1 MISAAGNQQ
10 QAVGQQGWRPA
21 MIPLHTQVLQTDKTM
36 QGFQRCLV
44 QTTVGL
50 LIVLLVSCSS
60 SGIPEP
66 APTRPI
72 QSATPDAAAS
82 GVSRINQLLAQA
94 ASAGSP
100 LSEQYSLEASQLA
113 LDNNDTD
120 TASAILGGLGD
131 SGAWPIT
138 IRTTAGLQR
147 ARLAIAQSEATRALI
162 VLNGAPFDR
171 PDELNRDV
179 RQQMMALRADAF
191 VMLGQY
197 MAAAREHTRMA
208 ELLRPDQLAANT
220 DRIWQILASAPAG
233 SLQAQSNLVDSY
245 ELRGWLELINVVIN
259 SQNNIEQQVR
269 AVSAWQT
276 RWNRHSAS
284 ARLPQALSFA
294 ANLLNSRPQRV
305 ALLIPLSEAA
315 GKAVSEGFMAAYY
328 DARAQDQQVPEI
340 SVYDTSGVIDI
351 LPMYNQIIETGV
363 DLIIGPLRKD
373 SVRQLQALP
382 TLPIPTLAL
391 NYGDEGLINPENL
404 YQYGLAP
411 EDEIRQA
418 VQLAWLAGH
427 RVATVMTPA
436 GEDYRRVRE
445 TFENEW
451 RALGGDVVANAG
463 FAGASY
469 SDVIRQMMDVDD
481 SEARA
486 ARLRS
491 VVPRSNLIF
500 TPRRRQDVDV
510 MFLLA
515 NPAEGRQIKPAM
527 AFHFAGDVA
536 VYAMPAIY
544 DGASYDGGSSTNV
557 NRDLNGIVFID
568 APWLLS
574 GQDPLRAIVADAFE
588 SGAGPVER
596 LRAMGVDSY
605 RLHTRLA
612 QLANFPGISIQG
624 ATGTLTM
631 RPDGSIKREL
641 MPARFDEGN
650 IVLMP
655 ATADGVAGN
664 L

>member
-1 MISAAGNQQ
+1 M
-10 QAVGQQGWRPA
+10 
-21 MIPLHTQVLQTDKTM
+21 M
-36 QGFQRCLV
+36 QGIARPVIQITFSLA
-44 QTTVGL
+44 
-50 LIVLLVSCSS
+50 IVLMSHCSGTS
-60 SGIPEP
+60 VAEP
-66 APTRPI
+66 AIRTEAPPLPFDEPAGSPT
-72 QSATPDAAAS
+72 
-82 GVSRINQLLAQA
+82 RINQLLALA
-94 ASAGSP
+94 ADAESP
-100 LSEQYSLEASQLA
+100 LAEQYSLEASQLA
-113 LDNNDTD
+113 LDDNDID
-120 TASAILGGLGD
+120 TAAAILGGLGD
-131 SGAWPIT
+131 SNSWPIA
-138 IRTTAGLQR
+138 IRTGAGLQR
-147 ARLAIAQSEATRALI
+147 ASLALAQSEAARALI

-171 PDELNRDV
+171 PDELDNEAR
-179 RQQMMALRADAF
+179 RTMMTLRADAF
-191 VMLGQY
+191 LMLGQY

-208 ELLRPDQLAANT
+208 ELLRPEQQADNT

-233 SLQAQSNLVDSY
+233 SLQAQSALVDSY

-259 SQNNIEQQVR
+259 SQNNIEEQVR
-269 AVSAWQT
+269 AVSSWQT

-284 ARLPQALSFA
+284 TRLPQALSFA
-294 ANLLNSRPQRV
+294 ASLLNSRPQRV

-328 DARAQDQQVPEI
+328 DARSQNQQVPEI
-340 SVYDTSGVIDI
+340 RVYDTSGVIDI
-351 LPMYNQIIETGV
+351 MPLYNQITESGV

-382 TLPIPTLAL
+382 SLPTPTLAL

-411 EDEIRQA
+411 EDEIRQS

-436 GEDYRRVRE
+436 GEDYRRIRE

-463 FAGASY
+463 FIGNSY

-491 VVPRSNLIF
+491 VVPRNTLVF

-515 NPAEGRQIKPAM
+515 NPSEGRQIKPAM

-544 DGASYDGGSSTNV
+544 DGASYDGGTSTNV

-568 APWLLS
+568 APWLLT
-574 GQDPLRAIVADAFE
+574 GDDPLRAAVSNAFE

-612 QLANFPGISIQG
+612 QLANFPGVSIQG

-631 RPDGSIKREL
+631 RSDGSIKREL
-641 MPARFDEGN
+641 MPARFEDGN

-655 ATADGVAGN
+655 ATADGVAAN
-664 L
+664 